1 MLDPLGDD
9 RRLRRHVEHRLRVR
23 RRPGREAQRR
33 ARRRRPQ
40 RVIDRLEES
49 RNHILGAASC
59 CPTGREAARP
69 ASPTLGC
76 LRESGRSSKRR
87 RRWRTAPSWSSAG
100 REGLGREVA
109 QHYADAGRD
118 VVVTGR
124 DQAASESCAAEI
136 GGATRGI
143 ALDLAEPQAI
153 AERLADVGD
162 VQYLVLAAIERDSN
176 TVRAYDIAAALRLVT
191 LKLVGYTEVIHA
203 LAPRL
208 AADSAILI
216 FGGLARDRPYP
227 GSTTVTTVN
236 GGVTGLVRTLVIELA
251 PTRVN
256 ALHPAIVGDSPQW
269 RDMPPERHDALV
281 QRTPTGRL
289 VTMAE
294 VVEAS
299 RFLLEN
305 QAINGINLAVDGG
318 WLCM

>member
-1 MLDPLGDD
+1 MD
-9 RRLRRHVEHRLRVR
+9 
-23 RRPGREAQRR
+23 
-33 ARRRRPQ
+33 
-40 RVIDRLEES
+40 
-49 RNHILGAASC
+49 
-59 CPTGREAARP
+59 TG
-69 ASPTLGC
+69 TVVVVG
-76 LRESGRSSKRR
+76 G
-87 RRWRTAPSWSSAG
+87 TQ
-100 REGLGREVA
+100 GLGREVA
-109 QHYADAGRD
+109 QSYAADGCF

-124 DQAASESCAAEI
+124 EQGRADAAAGEI
-136 GGATRGI
+136 GGTTRGI
-143 ALDLAEPQAI
+143 GFDLADPHTI

-162 VQYLVLAAIERDSN
+162 VQYLVLAAIERDVN
-176 TVRAYDIAAALRLVT
+176 KVREYDLDSALRLVT

-203 LAPRL
+203 LTPRL
-208 AADSAILI
+208 RDDSSILI

-269 RDMPPERHDALV
+269 VGMPDERREALV
-281 QRTPTGRL
+281 ARTPIGRL

-294 VVEAS
+294 VVQAS

-305 QAINGINLAVDGG
+305 RAMNGINLPVDGG